1 MAARS
6 GPHQSRV
13 ETGQEP
19 PHETG
24 WKRLDG
30 AAFGIVYG
38 AITVLSILMAVG
50 VHPGAPFETAAVL
63 FGSVF
68 AITLAKTFAEFLAH
82 ALDSGERLTRSGWR
96 AAWHHSTPTLATANL
111 PTLLFVASGLGWIDA
126 GAALLAS
133 QAVCVAL
140 LATVGARIG
149 WVLDREI
156 VRAVAGGFFA
166 GGIGV
171 LLAVMK
177 HVIH

>member
-6 GPHQSRV
+6 GQHQSRV
-13 ETGQEP
+13 ATGQEP

-38 AITVLSILMAVG
+38 AITVLSILMAAG
-50 VHPGAPFETAAVL
+50 AHSGAPFETAVVL

-111 PTLLFVASGLGWIDA
+111 PTLLFVASGLGLIDA
-126 GAALLAS
+126 GTALLAS
-133 QAVCVAL
+133 QAVCVLL
-140 LATVGARIG
+140 LAAIGARIG
-149 WVLDREI
+149 WVLDH
-156 VRAVAGGFFA
+156 AVTAAAAGTFFS
-166 GGIGV
+166 GGIGA